1 MKNIN
6 SFSSVNIRVSRD
18 FYGCAKEIYNEL
30 ANMSTQPISNDEL
43 EVVKSYLI
51 GDFIRSID
59 GVFEIADRYKTMVTS
74 HSSEVFTDNYLN
86 TIDSIT
92 PEKIC
97 QISAKYLGKDSM
109 TQIIVG

>member
-1 MKNIN
+1 MSNLKTT
-6 SFSSVNIRVSRD
+6 
-18 FYGCAKEIYNEL
+18 KEIYNEL
-30 ANMSTQPISNDEL
+30 SNMSTQPVSNEEL
-43 EVVKSYLI
+43 EVVKGYLI

-74 HSSEVFTDNYLN
+74 HSSEVFTDNYLK

-92 PEKIC
+92 PEKVC
-97 QISAKYLGKDSM
+97 QISAKYLDKDSM